1 MKDAHYTLVKGPS
14 KFDLMMALFDQKG
27 NGGKPHYV
35 TFEADDGQKI
45 AAKIQSVGIE
55 DGSGESWI
63 IEGVV
68 MSTRRPTGRRP
79 ILDESDA
86 GHFLSRRQQ
95 NKTLPEG
102 KVLFCRWATTGNRT
116 QTAGTTNRSANRYT
130 IVAIFIRLSSWQGQL
145 LSRISGH
152 LYTHF

>member
-45 AAKIQSVGIE
+45 TAKIQSVGIE

-68 MSTRRPTGRRP
+68 MSTQRPTGRRP
-79 ILDESDA
+79 MKVSHQFDFTGYFQTERRRGWLKPKEVDNSWIADGENVLGPDDA
-86 GHFLSRRQQ
+86 EHWGGLAVDHELERAEHAMAHGAHR
-95 NKTLPEG
+95 
-102 KVLFCRWATTGNRT
+102 
-116 QTAGTTNRSANRYT
+116 
-130 IVAIFIRLSSWQGQL
+130 
-145 LSRISGH
+145 H
-152 LYTHF
+152 

>member
-35 TFEADDGQKI
+35 TFEAADGQKI
-45 AAKIQSVGIE
+45 TAKIQSVGIE

-68 MSTRRPTGRRP
+68 ICVAYRIGRHPTTDREQFDFTGYFQTERRLGWLKPKKE
-79 ILDESDA
+79 D
-86 GHFLSRRQQ
+86 
-95 NKTLPEG
+95 N
-102 KVLFCRWATTGNRT
+102 
-116 QTAGTTNRSANRYT
+116 
-130 IVAIFIRLSSWQGQL
+130 SWVVDD
-145 LSRISGH
+145 H
-152 LYTHF
+152 L

>member
-45 AAKIQSVGIE
+45 TAKIQSVGIE

-68 MSTRRPTGRRP
+68 MSTQRPTGRRP
-79 ILDESDA
+79 MKVSHQFDFTGYFQTERRRGWLKPKEEDNSWISAEFLDSGYDD
-86 GHFLSRRQQ
+86 
-95 NKTLPEG
+95 PE
-102 KVLFCRWATTGNRT
+102 LERLDHELERAEHAMTHPNRH
-116 QTAGTTNRSANRYT
+116 R
-130 IVAIFIRLSSWQGQL
+130 
-145 LSRISGH
+145 
-152 LYTHF
+152 